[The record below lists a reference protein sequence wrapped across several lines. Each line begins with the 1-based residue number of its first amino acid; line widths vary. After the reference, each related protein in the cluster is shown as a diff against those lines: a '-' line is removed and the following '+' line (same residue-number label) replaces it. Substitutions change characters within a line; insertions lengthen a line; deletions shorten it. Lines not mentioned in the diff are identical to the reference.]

1 MVSAFALTYW
11 GTEFVRRL
19 TVRWNILDVPS
30 ARSSHDTPTPRGG
43 GVVFSI
49 LLLLAAAGLTAAGA
63 PHRDLWI
70 ALLGGGVLVAAVG
83 WLDDYRK
90 LPSFMRLT
98 LYALAAGWAVGWI
111 GGLPAV
117 DLGCATLRL
126 GAAGYVVSW
135 AIILAFTNV
144 YNFMEGID
152 GLAAGEG
159 ATVSFAAGA
168 LLISS
173 GEPVL
178 GWVLIGLGAALLGFL
193 RWNWEPARI
202 FMGDVGS
209 NLLGFVFATLA
220 LTTGRFSNV
229 SPWVWALLLGVF
241 VVDGFAT
248 FGRRLIR
255 RLPPQQAHRS
265 HAYQGAV
272 QKGHSH
278 AQVTGVV
285 IGINALLAA
294 LAVAAWLFESLA
306 VGLVGIAYTVLL
318 GIHFRYS
325 PLGRRGGSRRD
336 TA

>member
-1 MVSAFALTYW
+1 M
-11 GTEFVRRL
+11 RRF
-19 TVRWNILDVPS
+19 TIHRDMFDVPN

-43 GVVFSI
+43 GAVFSI

-70 ALLGGGVLVAAVG
+70 ALLGGEMLVAAVG
-83 WLDDYRK
+83 WMDDYRQ
-90 LPSFMRLT
+90 LPSFTRLT
-98 LYALAAGWAVGWI
+98 LYALAAGWAAGWI
-111 GGLPAV
+111 GGLPTV
-117 DLGCATLRL
+117 DMGFATLRP
-126 GAAGYVVSW
+126 GVAGYVVSW
-135 AIILAFTNV
+135 AIILAFTNI
-144 YNFMEGID
+144 YNFMDGID

-168 LLISS
+168 LLIGS

-178 GWVLIGLGAALLGFL
+178 GWVFVGLGAALLGFL

-209 NLLGFVFATLA
+209 NLLGFVFATAA
-220 LTTGRFSNV
+220 LTTGRFSDV
-229 SPWVWALLLGVF
+229 SVWVWALLLGVF

-272 QKGHSH
+272 QRGHSH
-278 AQVTGVV
+278 AQVAAVAT
-285 IGINALLAA
+285 GINALLVA
-294 LAVAAWLFESLA
+294 LAVVAWLHTDLGI
-306 VGLVGIAYTVLL
+306 GLVALAYAVLL
-318 GIHFRYS
+318 ALHYRYS
-325 PLGRRGGSRRD
+325 PLAQRKGEQQ
-336 TA
+336 A

>member
-1 MVSAFALTYW
+1 MRQFTIHRDM
-11 GTEFVRRL
+11 F
-19 TVRWNILDVPS
+19 DVPN

-43 GVVFSI
+43 GIVFSI
-49 LLLLAAAGLTAAGA
+49 LLLLVAAGLTAVGA

-90 LPSFMRLT
+90 LPSFVRLS
-98 LYALAAGWAVGWI
+98 LYALAAGWASGWI

-117 DLGCATLRL
+117 DLGFATLRL

-135 AIILAFTNV
+135 AIILAFTNI
-144 YNFMEGID
+144 YNFMDGID

-159 ATVSFAAGA
+159 ATVSFAGGA
-168 LLISS
+168 LLIGS
-173 GEPVL
+173 GELAL
-178 GWVLIGLGAALLGFL
+178 GWVFIGLGAALLGFL

-209 NLLGFVFATLA
+209 NLLGFVFAATALA
-220 LTTGRFSNV
+220 TGRFSNL
-229 SPWVWALLLGVF
+229 SPWVWALLLGIF

-272 QKGHSH
+272 QRGHSH
-278 AQVTGVV
+278 AQVASVA
-285 IGINALLAA
+285 IGINVLLAA
-294 LAVAAWLFESLA
+294 LAVVAWLRTDFGIWLVALA
-306 VGLVGIAYTVLL
+306 YAVLL
-318 GIHFRYS
+318 ALHYRYS
-325 PLGRRGGSRRD
+325 PLTQRKGERQ
-336 TA
+336 A